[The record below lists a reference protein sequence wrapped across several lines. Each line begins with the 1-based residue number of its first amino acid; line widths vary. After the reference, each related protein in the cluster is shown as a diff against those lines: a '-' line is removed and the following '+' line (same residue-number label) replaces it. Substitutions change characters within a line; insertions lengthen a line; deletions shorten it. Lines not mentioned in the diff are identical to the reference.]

1 MLVMMLGDGELQFYL
16 LGKNNR
22 IHERMFK
29 YIKMQPHYSYTILE
43 ENETEYRVDIQTEY
57 GSIFEN
63 VVVIKS

>member
-1 MLVMMLGDGELQFYL
+1 MLVMMLGDGELQFY
-16 LGKNNR
+16 
-22 IHERMFK
+22 ERMFK